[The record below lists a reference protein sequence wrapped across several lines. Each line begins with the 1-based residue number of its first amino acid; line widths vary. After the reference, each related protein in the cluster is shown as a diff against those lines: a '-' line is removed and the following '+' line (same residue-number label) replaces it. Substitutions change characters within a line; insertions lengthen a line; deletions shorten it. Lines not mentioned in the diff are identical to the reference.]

1 MARAGLELVKW
12 IGLGLCALTVALLS
26 AEHARAGELDSVLR
40 KPGELSWGGDLQGG
54 APYVF
59 EDEKEPGKIRGF
71 EVDIAEALGRR
82 LGLAPRF
89 AQNDWSNLVPALE
102 RGDFDI
108 ALNGLEDTSE
118 RRDRIL
124 LSEPYF
130 VYGETLAVKKDAAAS
145 SLEQLRGKRVA
156 TLNQTFAHDLLK
168 SRGVEIVL
176 YEGQQEP
183 YADLVQGRVD
193 AVLLDHII
201 ADVYGC
207 PLPEI
212 RCIPED
218 VARGT
223 YVIGIAKGRD
233 ALKRAVD
240 DALAAMRRDGELE
253 RVLRAWKLWDARQAT
268 LTTTSAPAPSLS
280 SANSAAPAPKSA
292 PPPVAFGTVEAKAAR
307 SFDTVQLALFLK
319 GAGATIAI
327 SVGAFALA
335 LPLGLL
341 LAISRA
347 FGATALRVVSTAY
360 IEVFRGTPVL
370 LQLYVLYFGLAPIVK
385 FDAWQAAVLGLGLN
399 YAAYEAEV
407 HRGALMALPR
417 GQSEAARALGLTR
430 LQTLRHVLVPQ
441 AFTNALPAVTND
453 FIALLKDSSLVS
465 VITVVEL
472 TKRMTIS
479 AVDLRDW
486 LIPGVACG
494 ALYLAMSL
502 PLARLSRHLE
512 RRLAHDSHPRL
523 A

>member
-1 MARAGLELVKW
+1 MRRAKLESTKRIV
-12 IGLGLCALTVALLS
+12 VALGAILTLLIPS
-26 AEHARAGELDSVLR
+26 RARAGELDAVLG
-40 KPGELSWGGDLQGG
+40 KPSELSWGGDLQGG

-71 EVDIAEALGRR
+71 EVDIAEALARR
-82 LGLAPRF
+82 LGLRARF
-89 AQNDWSNLVPALE
+89 VQNDWSNLVPALE

-108 ALNGLEDTSE
+108 ALNGLEDTSA

-130 VYGETLAVKKDAAAS
+130 AYGETLAVRKGAEVTS
-145 SLEQLRGKRVA
+145 IEQLRGKRVA
-156 TLNQTFAHDLLK
+156 TLNQTFAHDFLK
-168 SRGVEIVL
+168 TRGVEIVL

-183 YADLVQGRVD
+183 YADLAQGRVD
-193 AVLLDHII
+193 AVLLDHVI

-207 PLPEI
+207 PLPEV
-212 RCIPED
+212 RCLPED
-218 VARGT
+218 VTRGS
-223 YVIGIAKGRD
+223 YVIGIAKGRE
-233 ALKRAVD
+233 ALKRALD
-240 DALAAMRRDGELE
+240 GALTAMRRDGELE
-253 RVLRAWKLWDARQAT
+253 RVLRSWKLWDGRQLFLGHGSTPAN
-268 LTTTSAPAPSLS
+268 APGSVSTAP
-280 SANSAAPAPKSA
+280 NPGAAPAHIA
-292 PPPVAFGTVEAKAAR
+292 PLATETPPRR
-307 SFDTVQLALFLK
+307 SFDAVQLTLFLQ
-319 GAGATIAI
+319 GAGVTIAI
-327 SVGAFALA
+327 SLGAFALA

-341 LAISRA
+341 LAVSRA
-347 FGATALRVVSTAY
+347 FGGSALRALATTY
-360 IEVFRGTPVL
+360 IEIFRGTPVL

-407 HRGALMALPR
+407 HRGALLALPR

-472 TKRMTIS
+472 TKRMTIT

-486 LIPGVACG
+486 LVPGLACA
-494 ALYLAMSL
+494 ALYLGMSL
-502 PLARLSRHLE
+502 PLARLSHRLE

>member
-1 MARAGLELVKW
+1 MARV
-12 IGLGLCALTVALLS
+12 GLGWLTRIVLASSALLVALLS
-26 AEHARAGELDSVLR
+26 TRLTRAGELDGVVA

-59 EDEKEPGKIRGF
+59 EDEKQPGKIRGF
-71 EVDIAEALGRR
+71 EVDIADALARR
-82 LGLAPRF
+82 LGLRARF

-108 ALNGLEDTSE
+108 ALNGLEDTAE
-118 RRDRIL
+118 RRARIL
-124 LSEPYF
+124 LSAPYF
-130 VYGETLAVKKDAAAS
+130 VYGETLAVRKNDPAT
-145 SLEQLRGKRVA
+145 SLEALRGKRVA
-156 TLNQTFAHDLLK
+156 TLNQTFAHDFLK
-168 SRGVEIVL
+168 TRGVEIVL

-183 YADLVQGRVD
+183 YADLAQGRVA

-207 PLPEI
+207 PLAEV
-212 RCIPED
+212 RCLSED
-218 VARGT
+218 VVRGT

-240 DALAAMRRDGELE
+240 EALAAMRRDGELE
-253 RVLRAWKLWDARQAT
+253 RILRNWKLWDARQET
-268 LTTTSAPAPSLS
+268 LSPSAVAAPSASAPAPV
-280 SANSAAPAPKSA
+280 AAAIPALIPSPPAP
-292 PPPVAFGTVEAKAAR
+292 AR
-307 SFDTVQLALFLK
+307 SFDGVQLALFLR
-319 GAGATIAI
+319 GAAATIAI
-327 SVGAFALA
+327 SLGAFALA

-347 FGATALRVVSTAY
+347 FGGAALRVVATAY
-360 IEVFRGTPVL
+360 IELFRGTPVL

-385 FDAWQAAVLGLGLN
+385 FDAWEAAVLGLGLN

-417 GQSEAARALGLTR
+417 GQGEAARALGLTR

-486 LIPGVACG
+486 LIPGVACA

-502 PLARLSRHLE
+502 PLARLSRYLE

>member
-1 MARAGLELVKW
+1 MRRAKLEWTKR
-12 IGLGLCALTVALLS
+12 IALTLS
-26 AEHARAGELDSVLR
+26 AVLVTLSSAGRSRAGELERELR
-40 KPGELSWGGDLQGG
+40 KPSELSWGGDLQGG

-59 EDEKEPGKIRGF
+59 EDETQPGKIRGF
-71 EVDIAEALGRR
+71 EVDIAEALARR
-82 LGLAPRF
+82 LGLEARF

-108 ALNGLEDTSE
+108 ALNGLEDTRE
-118 RRDRIL
+118 RRERIL

-130 VYGETLAVKKDAAAS
+130 VYGETLALRKGAPAS
-145 SLEQLRGKRVA
+145 SLEALSGRRVA
-156 TLNQTFAHDLLK
+156 TLNQTFAHDFLK
-168 SRGVEIVL
+168 TRGVEIVL

-183 YADLVQGRVD
+183 YADLAQGRVD
-193 AVLLDHII
+193 AVLLDHVI

-207 PLPEI
+207 PLPEV
-212 RCIPED
+212 RCLPED

-223 YVIGIAKGRD
+223 YVIGIAKGRA
-233 ALKRAVD
+233 ALKRAID

-253 RVLRAWKLWDARQAT
+253 RVLRTWKLWDERQLTLASTSSVASAT
-268 LTTTSAPAPSLS
+268 SSPSPLPSTAPG
-280 SANSAAPAPKSA
+280 SAAR
-292 PPPVAFGTVEAKAAR
+292 PPLETPSQRG
-307 SFDTVQLALFLK
+307 FDAVQLALFLQ

-327 SVGAFALA
+327 SLGAFALA
-335 LPLGLL
+335 LPFGLL
-341 LAISRA
+341 LAVARA
-347 FGATALRVVSTAY
+347 FGGTALRVAATAY
-360 IEVFRGTPVL
+360 IELFRGTPVL

-486 LIPGVACG
+486 LVPGVACA

>member
-1 MARAGLELVKW
+1 
-12 IGLGLCALTVALLS
+12 
-26 AEHARAGELDSVLR
+26 
-40 KPGELSWGGDLQGG
+40 
-54 APYVF
+54 
-59 EDEKEPGKIRGF
+59 
-71 EVDIAEALGRR
+71 
-82 LGLAPRF
+82 
-89 AQNDWSNLVPALE
+89 
-102 RGDFDI
+102 
-108 ALNGLEDTSE
+108 
-118 RRDRIL
+118 
-124 LSEPYF
+124 
-130 VYGETLAVKKDAAAS
+130 
-145 SLEQLRGKRVA
+145 
-156 TLNQTFAHDLLK
+156 
-168 SRGVEIVL
+168 
-176 YEGQQEP
+176 
-183 YADLVQGRVD
+183 
-193 AVLLDHII
+193 VLLDHII

-207 PLPEI
+207 PLPEV
-212 RCIPED
+212 RCVSED
-218 VARGT
+218 VVRGT

-253 RVLRAWKLWDARQAT
+253 RILRAWKLWDARQETLAPSAAT
-268 LTTTSAPAPSLS
+268 TPGASAAAPVASAGPASVPPSAPAP
-280 SANSAAPAPKSA
+280 
-292 PPPVAFGTVEAKAAR
+292 AR
-307 SFDTVQLALFLK
+307 SFDRVQLALFLK
-319 GAGATIAI
+319 GAAATIAI
-327 SVGAFALA
+327 SLGAFALA

-347 FGATALRVVSTAY
+347 FGGAALRVVATAY
-360 IEVFRGTPVL
+360 IELFRGTPVL

-385 FDAWQAAVLGLGLN
+385 FDAWEAAVLGLGLN

-417 GQSEAARALGLTR
+417 GQGEAARALGLTR

-486 LIPGVACG
+486 LVPGVACA

>member
-1 MARAGLELVKW
+1 MRSARLEF
-12 IGLGLCALTVALLS
+12 GQRGALALFVIALLLS
-26 AEHARAGELDSVLR
+26 AFVRSARADDLGAQLR
-40 KPGELSWGGDLQGG
+40 KPDELAWGGDLQGG

-59 EDEKEPGKIRGF
+59 EDEKQPGKIRGF
-71 EVDIAEALGRR
+71 EVDIAEALARR
-82 LGLAPRF
+82 LGLRPRF
-89 AQNDWSNLVPALE
+89 VQNDWSNLVPALE
-102 RGDFDI
+102 RGDFDLV
-108 ALNGLEDTSE
+108 LNGLEDTAE
-118 RRDRIL
+118 RRGRIL
-124 LSEPYF
+124 LSAPYF
-130 VYGETLAVKKDAAAS
+130 VYGETLAVRKTDGAS
-145 SLEQLRGKRVA
+145 SLRELQGKRVA

-168 SRGVEIVL
+168 TRGVEIVL

-193 AVLLDHII
+193 GVLLDHVI

-207 PLPEI
+207 PLPEV
-212 RCIPED
+212 RCSKDD
-218 VARGT
+218 VAQGT

-240 DALAAMRRDGELE
+240 GALAEMVRDGELE
-253 RVLRAWKLWDARQAT
+253 RVLRAWKLWDARQTT
-268 LTTTSAPAPSLS
+268 LAARAPVTE
-280 SANSAAPAPKSA
+280 AAAQ
-292 PPPVAFGTVEAKAAR
+292 R
-307 SFDTVQLALFLK
+307 SFDGVQLGLFLK
-319 GAGATIAI
+319 GAAATIAI
-327 SVGAFALA
+327 SLAAFALA
-335 LPLGLL
+335 LPLGLA
-341 LAISRA
+341 LALARA
-347 FGATALRVVSTAY
+347 FGGGILRVSATAY

-370 LQLYVLYFGLAPIVK
+370 LQLYVLYFGLAPVVK
-385 FDAWQAAVLGLGLN
+385 LGAWEAAILGLGLN

-430 LQTLRHVLVPQ
+430 YQTLRHVLVPQ
-441 AFTNALPAVTND
+441 ALVNALPNMTND

-486 LIPGVACG
+486 LIPGLACA

-502 PLARLSRHLE
+502 PLARLSNYLE

>member
-1 MARAGLELVKW
+1 MRRARIGFGLRIAAALFAIALLLSISRTARASDASEL
-12 IGLGLCALTVALLS
+12 GPQ
-26 AEHARAGELDSVLR
+26 LR
-40 KPGELSWGGDLQGG
+40 KPGELAWGGDLQGG

-82 LGLAPRF
+82 LGLRPRF
-89 AQNDWSNLVPALE
+89 VQNDWSNLVPALE
-102 RGDFDI
+102 RGDFDL
-108 ALNGLEDTSE
+108 ALNGLEDTAE
-118 RRDRIL
+118 RRARIL
-124 LSEPYF
+124 LSAPYF
-130 VYGETLAVKKDAAAS
+130 VYGETLAVRRTERAT
-145 SLEQLRGKRVA
+145 SLAELAGKRVA

-168 SRGVEIVL
+168 ESGVEIVL

-193 AVLLDHII
+193 GVLLDHVI

-207 PLPEI
+207 PLPEV
-212 RCIPED
+212 RCSKQDE
-218 VARGT
+218 AQGT
-223 YVIGIAKGRD
+223 YVIGIAKGGD
-233 ALKRAVD
+233 ELKRAVD
-240 DALAAMRRDGELE
+240 RALSEMVRDGELE
-253 RVLRAWKLWDARQAT
+253 RVLRHWKLWDARQAT
-268 LTTTSAPAPSLS
+268 LAARAPVSE
-280 SANSAAPAPKSA
+280 AAAQ
-292 PPPVAFGTVEAKAAR
+292 R
-307 SFDTVQLALFLK
+307 SFDGVQLSLFLK
-319 GAGATIAI
+319 GAVATIAI
-327 SVGAFALA
+327 SVAAFALA
-335 LPLGLL
+335 LPLGLA
-341 LAISRA
+341 LALARA
-347 FGATALRVVSTAY
+347 FGGVVLRVGATAY

-370 LQLYVLYFGLAPIVK
+370 LQLYVLYFGLAPVVK
-385 FDAWQAAVLGLGLN
+385 LGAWEAAILGLGLN

-430 LQTLRHVLVPQ
+430 YQTLRHVLVPQ
-441 AFTNALPAVTND
+441 ALVNALPNMTND

-486 LIPGVACG
+486 LIPGVACA

-502 PLARLSRHLE
+502 PLARLSSYLE